1 MVDSIDAALTATSVA
16 LEIAGAGLLV
26 TIIAAPIV
34 LALEVGSL
42 FCRLLGVA
50 GKLVSRRLSIKE
62 KKHNEIRVLADSK
75 LNTISEYVSAALSD
89 GTITKHEFQLI
100 LSEVEKYHAMK
111 DDIRTK
117 TQKEILDEKTKI
129 SLIQQGK
136 NQAREDLTKNLNV

>member
-1 MVDSIDAALTATSVA
+1 MVDSIDAALIATSVA
-16 LEIAGAGLLV
+16 SGIAGTGLLV
-26 TIIAAPIV
+26 TIIAAPIE

-42 FCRLLGVA
+42 FCGLLRVA

-62 KKHNEIRVLADSK
+62 KKRNEIRVLADSK
-75 LNTISEYVSAALSD
+75 LNTISEYVSAALND
-89 GTITKHEFQLI
+89 GTISNHKFQLI

-117 TQKEILDEKTKI
+117 TQKEILGEKTKI

-136 NQAREDLTKNLNV
+136 NQAREDFIKKLNV